1 MHSLIIYLICFH
13 YSIFSQFC
21 KTWLIM
27 EKVSKHDDKLKLLAS
42 RDDVERIGTVR
53 TCTSDN
59 SFMIGLGSHGTC
71 VYLGID
77 DDGNPVAV
85 KRILTATTAHLQSVE
100 NETKLIDLLKLKRSK
115 HIVSYRD
122 FKLGNPF
129 SYVIL
134 DLCEETL
141 ADFVQQKDKD
151 YLETHGPEI
160 IKEIL
165 TGLQALHSGGNK
177 IVHMDLKPEN
187 ILVDS
192 DDHMRLADFGISRKL
207 NYNQTTIET
216 GSKGT
221 PGWMAAESIPK
232 EGEMEGR
239 FKKKSDIQVVGM
251 ISFYILTKG
260 EHPFGDMYQGRI
272 SNILHGKPVHLNK
285 MTNTTARKFVKW
297 LIQHDPKKRPCAEEV
312 LKDSFLQPNAGE

>member
-1 MHSLIIYLICFH
+1 
-13 YSIFSQFC
+13 
-21 KTWLIM
+21 M
-27 EKVSKHDDKLKLLAS
+27 EKVSKHDDKIKLLAS
-42 RDDVERIGTVR
+42 KDDVERIGGTVR

-59 SFMIGLGSHGTC
+59 SFLIGQGSHGTC

-85 KRILTATTAHLQSVE
+85 KRILTATAAHLQSVE
-100 NETKLIDLLKLKRSK
+100 KETKLLDLLKLKRSK

-122 FKLGNPF
+122 FKQGDPF

-141 ADFVQQKDKD
+141 ASFVQRKDKD
-151 YLETHGPEI
+151 YLEIHGPEI

-177 IVHMDLKPEN
+177 ILHMDLKPEN

-207 NYNQTTIET
+207 NYNQTTITT

-221 PGWMAAESIPK
+221 LGWMAAESLPK

-239 FKKKSDIQVVGM
+239 FKRKSDIQVVGM

-260 EHPFGDMYQGRI
+260 EHPFGDMYRYQGRI
-272 SNILHGKPVHLNK
+272 SNILHGKPVHLK
-285 MTNTTARKFVKW
+285 KLTNTRARKFVKW
-297 LIQHDPKKRPCAEEV
+297 LIQRDPKNRPYAEEA
-312 LKDSFLQPNAGE
+312 LKDPFLQPNAGE